1 MVVAGLYIKPD
12 RHVCR
17 DDSIN
22 LITGITKS
30 VSRVETRVYSWQLE
44 QAGPLDMVD
53 GTRGV
58 KFVGFPMARFG
69 RECRTN
75 GSCRW
80 LPSKASNRYSFPL
93 RSTPL
98 RLGVV
103 VVLLSSYLLNM
114 LHMCV
119 YIRWLLLFRLVFLYP
134 SINFLG
140 MNSLASILRSKRNWL
155 LNQPCKIGLPML
167 RP

>member
-30 VSRVETRVYSWQLE
+30 VSWVETRVYSWQLE

-69 RECRTN
+69 GECRTN

-103 VVLLSSYLLNM
+103 VVLLSGYLLDM
-114 LHMCV
+114 LHVCL

>member
-1 MVVAGLYIKPD
+1 MAVARLYIKPD
-12 RHVCR
+12 QHVCKG
-17 DDSIN
+17 DSIN

-69 RECRTN
+69 GECRTN

-103 VVLLSSYLLNM
+103 VVLLSGYLLDM
-114 LHMCV
+114 LHVCV
-119 YIRWLLLFRLVFLYP
+119 YIRWLLLFRLAFLR
-134 SINFLG
+134 SGINFLD
-140 MNSLASILRSKRNWL
+140 MNFLASILHSKRNWL

>member
-1 MVVAGLYIKPD
+1 MAVARLYIKPD
-12 RHVCR
+12 QHVCKG
-17 DDSIN
+17 DSIN

-69 RECRTN
+69 GECRTN

-103 VVLLSSYLLNM
+103 VVLLSGYLLDM
-114 LHMCV
+114 LHVCV
-119 YIRWLLLFRLVFLYP
+119 YIRWLLLFRLAFLHP
-134 SINFLG
+134 GINFLD
-140 MNSLASILRSKRNWL
+140 MNFLASILHSKRNWL

>member
-1 MVVAGLYIKPD
+1 MAVARLYIKPD
-12 RHVCR
+12 QHVCKG
-17 DDSIN
+17 DSIN

-69 RECRTN
+69 GECRTN

-103 VVLLSSYLLNM
+103 VVLLSGYLLDM
-114 LHMCV
+114 LHVCV
-119 YIRWLLLFRLVFLYP
+119 YIRWLLLFRLAFLRP
-134 SINFLG
+134 GINFLD
-140 MNSLASILRSKRNWL
+140 MNFLASILHSKRNWL

>member
-1 MVVAGLYIKPD
+1 MAVAGLYIKPD
-12 RHVCR
+12 QHVCR
-17 DDSIN
+17 GDSIN

-69 RECRTN
+69 GECRTN

-103 VVLLSSYLLNM
+103 VVLLSGYLLDM
-114 LHMCV
+114 LHVCV
-119 YIRWLLLFRLVFLYP
+119 YIR
-134 SINFLG
+134 
-140 MNSLASILRSKRNWL
+140 
-155 LNQPCKIGLPML
+155 
-167 RP
+167 